1 MANNSARNIVPLLI
15 NSITSVLVIKFTS
28 FSVWGVIVSYLI
40 ISNLAAQLAAWG
52 SKQQLIR
59 EFSLEPSKIGVLWNA
74 NLQSRFPLLLLV
86 SIIILLLNFPGE
98 IRGLLVL
105 LQFLLFFSRSYEVM
119 IVYLKKMGF
128 FLICETILAILF
140 VGAILLKHQSLSASL
155 ILFLFICTEF
165 FRLAVAAIYFRKSV
179 HFYFPIRLD
188 YKILRDGLIFYCL
201 GTLGML
207 QTRLDLYF
215 VAILLTKDE
224 LAVYQVLLNF
234 IILTQAA
241 TGYIIQPF
249 LKEIYRM
256 NRNLLSR
263 FSQKFTL
270 YGLII
275 AIPATLSIG
284 LIMEKIYGISIS
296 TTVLVLSFCYIVPI
310 FYYTIRV
317 YILLKIKKE
326 ALVLFTGISVLILSL
341 PLNYYLISIFRFT
354 GALSAGVAGEFL
366 SLLFYYYF
374 ERRVGLA
381 GGSKKLISQ
390 TERG

>member
-1 MANNSARNIVPLLI
+1 MPANSSIYRKWIKRSARVANNSARNIVPLLI

-155 ILFLFICTEF
+155 ILLLFICTEF
-165 FRLAVAAIYFRKSV
+165 FRLAVAAIYF
-179 HFYFPIRLD
+179 
-188 YKILRDGLIFYCL
+188 
-201 GTLGML
+201 
-207 QTRLDLYF
+207 
-215 VAILLTKDE
+215 
-224 LAVYQVLLNF
+224 
-234 IILTQAA
+234 
-241 TGYIIQPF
+241 
-249 LKEIYRM
+249 
-256 NRNLLSR
+256 
-263 FSQKFTL
+263 
-270 YGLII
+270 
-275 AIPATLSIG
+275 
-284 LIMEKIYGISIS
+284 
-296 TTVLVLSFCYIVPI
+296 
-310 FYYTIRV
+310 
-317 YILLKIKKE
+317 
-326 ALVLFTGISVLILSL
+326 
-341 PLNYYLISIFRFT
+341 
-354 GALSAGVAGEFL
+354 
-366 SLLFYYYF
+366 
-374 ERRVGLA
+374 
-381 GGSKKLISQ
+381 
-390 TERG
+390 